1 MLITTTDRIENYII
15 EKYLG
20 TINANKVIGTSI
32 LNDLFASITDI
43 LGGSSDTYQ
52 YEMDNLFRKVIRGI
66 ESKCIKA
73 GGNAIIGLR
82 IDFDEISGQGKSMFM
97 ISAVGTAVIA
107 KPDRYGL
114 FKKLSELKK
123 YLSDELITQDEFE
136 RESERINAQ
145 YENQVAEETKQIEI
159 VRSYE
164 ERMLREKEQIEK
176 KIQIEKERNELY
188 EQKALAQQAL
198 IKNSFSDL
206 TEMNGFKIGDLI
218 EVVDSGD
225 YSTIDGFTV
234 DGKIICSINSKLT
247 QFTFEEIRL
256 A

>member
-1 MLITTTDRIENYII
+1 MLITTTDRIENYNI

-32 LNDLFASITDI
+32 LIDLIGSISDI
-43 LGGSSDTYQ
+43 FGGSSDTYR
-52 YEMDNLFRKVIRGI
+52 YEMDNLYCDVIRGI

-73 GGNAIIGLR
+73 GGNAIIGLK
-82 IDFDEISGQGKSMFM
+82 IDFDEISGHSKQMFM

-107 KPDRYGL
+107 KPDRYSL
-114 FKKLSELKK
+114 FKKISELKK

-136 RESERINAQ
+136 RESERIKAQ
-145 YENQVAEETKQIEI
+145 YENQIAEETKQIEI

-164 ERMLREKEQIEK
+164 ERMLQEREQIEK
-176 KIQIEKERNELY
+176 KRLIEKEQNELY

-218 EVVDSGD
+218 EVIDSGD
-225 YSTIDGFTV
+225 FSTIDGFTV
-234 DGKIICSINSKLT
+234 DGKIICTINSKLT
-247 QFTFEEIRL
+247 QLTFEEISL
-256 A
+256 T